1 PLEETQFSSWKAFEL
16 YINEYQSRSY
26 QASSCIIF
34 RIRTNTSAAERNAKI
49 KKFKTGSGTPIP
61 DSFGFY
67 AKTLVCT
74 HSGEFKSRGQGKRL
88 RQESRQTGC
97 TAQVMVV

>member
-1 PLEETQFSSWKAFEL
+1 PPLEETQFSSWKAFEL

-26 QASSCIIF
+26 QASSCIVSTIYESDDLTP
-34 RIRTNTSAAERNAKI
+34 ICAKS
-49 KKFKTGSGTPIP
+49 KTGSGTPIP

-97 TAQVMVV
+97 TAQVMVVI